1 MAHYFEIIGNSK
13 VAVFKAPIDNE
24 IVSKTIASF
33 KDSKQND
40 EPFLVVNLTTLVN
53 KFQQWQKELPRVKPF
68 YAVKCNDDP
77 IILKTLAELG
87 TGFDCASKGEINKV
101 LAELQL
107 TKAENIVYANP
118 CKTRGFISHAEK
130 MGVNRMTFDNVE
142 ELVKVKELHSSPQM
156 ILRIAV
162 SDPTAQCQLGIKF
175 GCDPEIDGPKLL
187 QKAAELCV
195 PVIGVSFHVGS
206 GCNEPETFKTA
217 IKYARGLFD
226 FGIKL
231 GHSMTLLDIGG
242 GYPGVDTEEISLG
255 KIAEVINPALAE
267 HFPISGNYEIIAE
280 PGRFFAS
287 APISVTANIISSVKV
302 SANRITNND
311 SDSNKD
317 GFMYYM
323 NDGVY
328 GSFNCKLFDH
338 YSPIGRPLYSDENEK
353 VQHFPCTIWGPT
365 CDGLDQV
372 EASTCMRQM
381 KVGEWLYYPFMGA
394 YTCVSSSNFNGFE
407 KPKLYYFIDEKSL
420 EIINNNN

>member
-13 VAVFKAPIDNE
+13 IAVFKTAIDNE
-24 IVSKTIASF
+24 IVAKTIASF
-33 KDSKQND
+33 KDAILND
-40 EPFLVVNLTTLVN
+40 EPFLVVNLTTLVT

-77 IILKTLAELG
+77 VILKTLAELG

-101 LAELQL
+101 LGELQL
-107 TKAENIVYANP
+107 TSAENIVYANP
-118 CKTRGFISHAEK
+118 CKTRGFIAHAQT
-130 MGVNRMTFDNVE
+130 MGVYRMTFDNEE
-142 ELVKVKELHSSPQM
+142 ELAKVKKIHSCPQM

-162 SDPTAQCQLGIKF
+162 SDPSAQCQLGIKF
-175 GCDPEIDGPKLL
+175 GCDPETDGPKLL
-187 QKAAELCV
+187 QKAADLNI

-206 GCNEPETFKTA
+206 D
-217 IKYARGLFD
+217 LFD
-226 FGIKL
+226 FGIKV

-242 GYPGVDTEEISLG
+242 GYPGIDTEEISLA
-255 KIAEVINPALAE
+255 KIAAVINPALAE

-280 PGRFFAS
+280 PGRFFAC

-311 SDSNKD
+311 ADSNKD

-338 YSPIGRPLYSDENEK
+338 YSPIGKPLYCDKNDAI
-353 VQHFPCTIWGPT
+353 QHFPCTIWGPT

-372 EASTCMRQM
+372 EISTSMRQM
-381 KVGEWLYYPFMGA
+381 NVGEWLYYPFMGA

-420 EIINNNN
+420 